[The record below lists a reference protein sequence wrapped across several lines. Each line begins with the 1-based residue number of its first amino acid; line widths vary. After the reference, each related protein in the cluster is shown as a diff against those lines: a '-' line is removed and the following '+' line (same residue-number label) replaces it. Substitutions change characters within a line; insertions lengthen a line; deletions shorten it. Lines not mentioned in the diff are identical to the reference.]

1 MCGIAGIIGPGAEAE
16 ERLVREMTG
25 LLAHRGPDDSGI
37 QLSPGVA
44 LGHRRLSILDRTP
57 AGRQPMSTV
66 DGRYQI
72 VYNGEIYN
80 YLELRQ
86 ELASKGYVFLTG
98 TDTEVLLAAY
108 AEWKESCLKKLNGM
122 WAFAVWDS
130 KERRLFASRDRFG
143 KKPFYYVRI
152 KDRLYFAS
160 EMKALLLI
168 PGLTRT
174 LNPEAVADFCTQR
187 VVSHLQTT
195 FIREIQQLPAAH
207 WMKWEEGR
215 VEENRYW
222 ELPPAGRPG
231 DKTVSRE
238 EVEALLSD
246 AVKIRLRADTPV
258 GCLVSGGLDSSVI
271 ACLVRRHQPAGKPV
285 HLFTTLTEPPTEEA
299 EGVAHL
305 LKMEGFQP
313 HFHTPTAK
321 GFWEDLPRLLWHQE
335 QPFADGSMAAHYAL
349 MREASEAGIP
359 VLLTGQGA
367 DEIFAGYPT
376 YLWVYLGDQLRH
388 GRWGSALQWMRKAAR
403 AQPLSAS
410 RILFYTLPRGLR
422 GRVRRARSASRDHWI
437 NKDFL
442 SGMKSREIWLDAGG
456 SGELDQYLRN
466 SITQWTLPGF
476 LHYEDRNSMAF
487 GVETRLPF
495 LDYRLAEAAFRIPP
509 GEHLRDGKTKALLR
523 DAVAGWVPA
532 PIVQRTAKQGYPAP
546 LSCWMRAL
554 EKEIREIAASSVVGD
569 CPILNAPAWRRSLE
583 GFLEGREDLLDP
595 AWRGLV
601 CAMWHDR
608 FFKS

>member
-1 MCGIAGIIGPGAEAE
+1 MCGIVGIVGPGAETE
-16 ERLVREMTG
+16 GTLIRRMTD
-25 LLAHRGPDDSGI
+25 LLDHRGPDDFGI
-37 QLSPGVA
+37 QLSPGIA
-44 LGHRRLSILDRTP
+44 LGHRRLSILDLSS
-57 AGRQPMSTV
+57 AGRQPMSTP

-80 YLELRQ
+80 YLELRK
-86 ELASKGYVFLTG
+86 ELAGRGRLFRTG

-108 AEWKESCLKKLNGM
+108 AEWKEACLEKLNGM
-122 WAFAVWDS
+122 WAFAIWDS
-130 KERRLFASRDRFG
+130 RDRRLFASRDRFG

-160 EMKALLLI
+160 EIKALLLI

-187 VVSHLQTT
+187 VVSHLKTA
-195 FIREIQQLPAAH
+195 FIREIQQLPSAH
-207 WMKWEEGR
+207 WMRWAEGR
-215 VEENRYW
+215 LEENRYW

-231 DKTVSRE
+231 DKGVSRE
-238 EVEALLSD
+238 EVEALLCD
-246 AVKIRLRADTPV
+246 AVSVRLRADTPV
-258 GCLVSGGLDSSVI
+258 GCLVSGGLDSSAI
-271 ACLVRRHQPAGKPV
+271 ACLVRRQQPAGKPV
-285 HLFTTLTEPPTEEA
+285 HLFTTLTDPPTEEA
-299 EGVAHL
+299 EGIAHL

-321 GFWEDLPRLLWHQE
+321 EFWEDLPRLLWHQE

-349 MREASEAGIP
+349 MREAREAGIP

-367 DEIFAGYPT
+367 DEIFAGYPI
-376 YLWVYLGDQLRH
+376 YLWVYLGAQLRH
-388 GRWGSALQWMRKAAR
+388 GRWRSALQWMRQAAR

-410 RILFYTLPRGLR
+410 RILFYALPRGLR
-422 GRVRRARSASRDHWI
+422 GMVRRAQSASRDRWI

-442 SGMKSREIWLDAGG
+442 SCMKSREIWLGAGE

-495 LDYRLAEAAFRIPP
+495 LDYRLAETVFRIPS
-509 GEHLRDGKTKALLR
+509 EEKLRDGKTKALLR
-523 DAVAGWVPA
+523 DISASWVPA
-532 PIVQRTAKQGYPAP
+532 PIVERTAKQGYPAP
-546 LSCWMRAL
+546 LSDWLRAL
-554 EKEIREIAASSVVGD
+554 AKEVRAIAASSVVKD
-569 CPILNAPAWRRSLE
+569 CPILDAPVWRRSLE
-583 GFLEGREDLLDP
+583 GFLGGREDLLDP

-601 CAMWHDR
+601 CAMWYDR